1 MPDTILKGLTLKGL
15 EVFETLA
22 RTGSVAVTADRLGM
36 SAPAVSQQLR
46 NLSQVLGVD
55 LIDHSRR
62 PMVLTPAGR
71 LFLGRAE
78 AALGALRAGQR
89 GLSMLDLSDLA
100 ALSVGVI
107 EDFENEVTPHLAT
120 DLAEAMTQCAF
131 RLVTG
136 ASHALL
142 RQITARDLD
151 IAICAA
157 GSADPPGALTHPLID
172 DPYILAVPKG
182 TDVSGG
188 LATLTRL
195 TFLRRDPDQVM
206 GQQIERYLAASGLSL
221 PHRFE
226 MDSNQSISAL
236 VAGGT
241 GWTIT
246 TPLSLLRAGR
256 FMGEIDAHPLPG
268 PALSRRILLY
278 ATGDW
283 TGPIPQRIADRAR
296 DLIEDHFAAPGRA
309 QMPWLA
315 DSFRVHRTEGAGAA
329 PDPADHPQDH
339 ETPPLATR

>member
-1 MPDTILKGLTLKGL
+1 MPETLPKGLTLRGL

-22 RTGSVAVTADRLGM
+22 RTGSVAETAERLGL

-46 NLSQVLGVD
+46 NLSLTLGVD

-62 PMVLTPAGR
+62 PMVLTAAGR
-71 LFLGRAE
+71 LFLERAE
-78 AALGALRAGQR
+78 AALQALRAGQR
-89 GLSMLDLSDLA
+89 GLALLDLADLS
-100 ALSVGVI
+100 ALSLGVI

-120 DLAEAMTQCAF
+120 ELAEAMSHCAF

-136 ASHALL
+136 ASHALHA
-142 RQITARDLD
+142 QIARRELDL
-151 IAICAA
+151 AICAA
-157 GSADPPGALTHPLID
+157 GSPPPSGSLTHPLID

-182 TDVSGG
+182 VDVAGG
-188 LATLTRL
+188 LRALQGL

-206 GQQIERYLAASGLSL
+206 GQQIERYLAATGLTL
-221 PHRFE
+221 PNRFE

-256 FMGEIDAHPLPG
+256 FAGGIDPHPLPG
-268 PALSRRILLY
+268 PPMARRIVLY

-283 TGPIPQRIADRAR
+283 SGPIPAQIASRAR
-296 DLIEDHFAAPGRA
+296 DLIEGHFGVPARER
-309 QMPWLA
+309 MVWLA
-315 DSFRVHRTEGAGAA
+315 DSFRVLRME
-329 PDPADHPQDH
+329 DPGKPAS
-339 ETPPLATR
+339 

>member
-1 MPDTILKGLTLKGL
+1 MPETLPKGLTLRGL

-22 RTGSVAVTADRLGM
+22 RTGSVAETAERLGL

-46 NLSQVLGVD
+46 NLSLTLGVE
-55 LIDHSRR
+55 LVDHSRR

-71 LFLGRAE
+71 LFLERAE
-78 AALGALRAGQR
+78 TALQALRAGQR
-89 GLSMLDLSDLA
+89 GIAMLDLADLS
-100 ALSVGVI
+100 ALSLGMI
-107 EDFENEVTPHLAT
+107 EDFENEVTPQLAT
-120 DLAEAMTQCAF
+120 ELAKAMTQCAF

-136 ASHALL
+136 ASHALHA
-142 RQITARDLD
+142 QIARRELD

-157 GSADPPGALTHPLID
+157 GSASPTGSLTHPLID

-182 TDVSGG
+182 TDVTGG
-188 LATLTRL
+188 LDALRGL

-206 GQQIERYLAASGLSL
+206 GQQIERYLAATGLSL
-221 PHRFE
+221 PNRFE

-256 FMGEIDAHPLPG
+256 FAGGIDAHPLPG
-268 PALSRRILLY
+268 HPMSRRIVLY

-283 TGPIPQRIADRAR
+283 SGPIPAQIATRAR
-296 DLIEDHFAAPGRA
+296 DLIEDRFASPGRER
-309 QMPWLA
+309 MPWLTE
-315 DSFRVHRTEGAGAA
+315 SFRVLRRGDD
-329 PDPADHPQDH
+329 DPVPG
-339 ETPPLATR
+339 

>member
-1 MPDTILKGLTLKGL
+1 MPDTLLKGLTLRGL

-22 RTGSVAVTADRLGM
+22 RTGSVALTAERLGM

-46 NLSQVLGVD
+46 NLSQTLGVE

-62 PMVLTPAGR
+62 PMVLTAAGR

-78 AALGALRAGQR
+78 AALHALRAGQR
-89 GLSMLDLSDLA
+89 GLAMLDLAELS
-100 ALSVGVI
+100 ALSLGVI
-107 EDFENEVTPHLAT
+107 EDFENEVTPQLAA
-120 DLAEAMTQCAF
+120 DLADAMTQCAF

-136 ASHALL
+136 ASHALQG
-142 RQITARDLD
+142 QIARRDLD

-157 GSADPPGALTHPLID
+157 GTSDPAGSLTHPLID
-172 DPYILAVPKG
+172 DPYILAVPTG
-182 TDVSGG
+182 TDVSRGLGG
-188 LATLTRL
+188 LAGL

-206 GQQIERYLAASGLSL
+206 GQQIERYLASSGLNL

-256 FMGEIDAHPLPG
+256 FEGGIDAHPLPG
-268 PALSRRILLY
+268 APMSRRIVLY
-278 ATGDW
+278 ATDDW
-283 TGPIPQRIADRAR
+283 TGPIPAQIAARAR
-296 DLIEDHFAAPGRA
+296 DLIEDRFAEPGRA
-309 QMPWLA
+309 RMPWLG
-315 DSFRVHRTEGAGAA
+315 DSFQVQRGAQSEASGVTNPNAG
-329 PDPADHPQDH
+329 PF
-339 ETPPLATR
+339 

>member
-1 MPDTILKGLTLKGL
+1 MMGGFLLKGLTLRGL

-22 RTGSVAVTADRLGM
+22 HTGSVATTADRLGM

-46 NLSQVLGVD
+46 NLSLALGVD

-71 LFLGRAE
+71 LFLPRAQ
-78 AALGALRAGQR
+78 AALSALRAGQR
-89 GLSMLDLSDLA
+89 GLSMLDLSELS
-100 ALSVGVI
+100 ALSLGVI

-136 ASHALL
+136 ASHALHA
-142 RQITARDLD
+142 QIARRELD

-157 GSADPPGALTHPLID
+157 GSPDPSGTLTHPLID
-172 DPYILAVPKG
+172 DPYVLAVPKG

-188 LATLTRL
+188 LNALGGL

-206 GQQIERYLAASGLSL
+206 GQQIDRYITTAGLHL
-221 PHRFE
+221 PHRFQ

-246 TPLSLLRAGR
+246 TPLSLIRAGR
-256 FMGEIDAHPLPG
+256 FASAIDAHPLPG
-268 PALSRRILLY
+268 PAMARRIVLY

-283 TGPIPQRIADRAR
+283 TGPIPDRIAERAR
-296 DLIEDHFAAPGRA
+296 ELIEDHFAAPARA
-309 QMPWLA
+309 RMPWLG
-315 DSFRVHRTEGAGAA
+315 DQFR
-329 PDPADHPQDH
+329 PHPGPSDAQFQA
-339 ETPPLATR
+339 ENC

>member
-1 MPDTILKGLTLKGL
+1 MPDVLLKGLTLRGL

-22 RTGSVAVTADRLGM
+22 RTGSVAVTADRLGL

-46 NLSQVLGVD
+46 NLSQALGVE
-55 LIDHSRR
+55 LVDHSRR

-78 AALGALRAGQR
+78 VALQALRAGQR
-89 GLSMLDLSDLA
+89 GLTMLDLADLS
-100 ALSVGVI
+100 ALSLGVI
-107 EDFENEVTPHLAT
+107 EDFENEVTPQLAT

-136 ASHALL
+136 ASHALQG
-142 RQITARDLD
+142 QIARRDLD

-157 GSADPPGALTHPLID
+157 GHPDPTGSLTHALID

-182 TDVSGG
+182 IDVSGG
-188 LATLTRL
+188 LASLSGL

-206 GQQIERYLAASGLSL
+206 GQQIERFIAVAGLNL
-221 PHRFE
+221 PQRFE

-256 FMGEIDAHPLPG
+256 FAGGIDAHPLPG
-268 PALSRRILLY
+268 APMSRRIVLY

-283 TGPIPQRIADRAR
+283 TGPIPAQIAARAR
-296 DLIEDHFAAPGRA
+296 DLIEDHFARPGRDR
-309 QMPWLA
+309 MPWLS
-315 DSFRVHRTEGAGAA
+315 DSFRVQRPDGSNLGAA
-329 PDPADHPQDH
+329 
-339 ETPPLATR
+339 ELA

>member
-1 MPDTILKGLTLKGL
+1 MPDTLLKGLTLKGL

-22 RTGSVAVTADRLGM
+22 RTGSVAATADRLGM

-46 NLSQVLGVD
+46 NLSLALGAD
-55 LIDHSRR
+55 LVDHSRR

-78 AALGALRAGQR
+78 AALQALRAGQR
-89 GLSMLDLSDLA
+89 GLEMLDLADLS
-100 ALSVGVI
+100 ALSMGVI

-120 DLAEAMTQCAF
+120 DLADAMTQCAF

-136 ASHALL
+136 ASHALHA
-142 RQITARDLD
+142 QIARRELD

-157 GSADPPGALTHPLID
+157 GSPDPTGTLTHPLIE
-172 DPYILAVPKG
+172 DPYIIAVPKG

-188 LATLTRL
+188 LAALTGL

-206 GQQIERYLAASGLSL
+206 GQQIERYLAGAGLSL
-221 PHRFE
+221 PQRFE

-256 FMGEIDAHPLPG
+256 FAGGIDAHPLPG
-268 PALSRRILLY
+268 APMSRRIVLY
-278 ATGDW
+278 ATDDW
-283 TGPIPQRIADRAR
+283 TGPIPDRIAERAR
-296 DLIEDHFAAPGRA
+296 DLIEEHFAEPGRDR
-309 QMPWLA
+309 MPWLG
-315 DSFRVHRTEGAGAA
+315 DSFRAWRGV
-329 PDPADHPQDH
+329 
-339 ETPPLATR
+339 PPLGGDSATG

>member
-1 MPDTILKGLTLKGL
+1 MADVLLKGLTLRGL
-15 EVFETLA
+15 EVFEALA
-22 RTGSVAVTADRLGM
+22 HTGSVAITADRLGM

-46 NLSQVLGVD
+46 NLSQVLGVE

-71 LFLGRAE
+71 LFLPRAQ
-78 AALGALRAGQR
+78 AALAALRAGQR
-89 GLSMLDLSDLA
+89 GLSMLDLA
-100 ALSVGVI
+100 ELSSLSLGVI

-136 ASHALL
+136 ASHALHA
-142 RQITARDLD
+142 QIARRELD
-151 IAICAA
+151 VAICAA
-157 GSADPPGALTHPLID
+157 ASPDPAGTLTHPLID

-182 TDVSGG
+182 CDVSGG
-188 LATLTRL
+188 LEGLRGL

-206 GQQIERYLAASGLSL
+206 GQQIERYIAAAGLSL

-256 FMGEIDAHPLPG
+256 FAGAIDAHPLPG
-268 PALSRRILLY
+268 PAMARRIVLY

-283 TGPIPQRIADRAR
+283 TGPIPDRIAERAR
-296 DLIEDHFAAPGRA
+296 ALIEDHFAAPGRA
-309 QMPWLA
+309 RMPWLG
-315 DSFRVHRTEGAGAA
+315 DGFRPFGTAGDA
-329 PDPADHPQDH
+329 QF
-339 ETPPLATR
+339 

>member
-1 MPDTILKGLTLKGL
+1 MPDMLLKGLTLRGL

-22 RTGSVAVTADRLGM
+22 RTGSVAVTADQLGL

-46 NLSQVLGVD
+46 NLSQTLGVD

-78 AALGALRAGQR
+78 TALQALRAGQR
-89 GLSMLDLSDLA
+89 GLAMLDLADLS
-100 ALSVGVI
+100 ALSMGVI

-120 DLAEAMTQCAF
+120 DLAEAMSQCAF
-131 RLVTG
+131 RLVTA
-136 ASHALL
+136 ASHALHA
-142 RQITARDLD
+142 QIARRDLD

-157 GSADPPGALTHPLID
+157 GHPDPTGSLVYPLID
-172 DPYILAVPKG
+172 DPYILAVPTG
-182 TDVSGG
+182 MDVSGG
-188 LATLTRL
+188 LAGLAGL

-206 GQQIERYLAASGLSL
+206 GQQIERYLSGIGLTL

-236 VAGGT
+236 VAGGS

-256 FMGEIDAHPLPG
+256 FAGAIDAHPLPG
-268 PALSRRILLY
+268 PPMSRRIVLY
-278 ATGDW
+278 ATDDW
-283 TGPIPQRIADRAR
+283 AGPIPGQIADRAR
-296 DLIEDHFAAPGRA
+296 HLIEEHFAVPGRA
-309 QMPWLA
+309 RMPWLA
-315 DSFRVHRTEGAGAA
+315 DSFRV
-329 PDPADHPQDH
+329 
-339 ETPPLATR
+339 

>member
-1 MPDTILKGLTLKGL
+1 MPDTLLKGLTLRGL
-15 EVFETLA
+15 EVFEMLA
-22 RTGSVAVTADRLGM
+22 RTGSVAVTADRLGL
-36 SAPAVSQQLR
+36 SAPAVSQQMR
-46 NLSQVLGVD
+46 NLSQTLGVD

-78 AALGALRAGQR
+78 AALQALRAGQR
-89 GLSMLDLSDLA
+89 GLNMLDLADLS
-100 ALSVGVI
+100 ALSMGVI

-120 DLAEAMTQCAF
+120 DLADAMSQCAF

-136 ASHALL
+136 ASHALHA
-142 RQITARDLD
+142 QIARRDLD

-157 GSADPPGALTHPLID
+157 GHPDPSGSMVHPLID

-182 TDVSGG
+182 IDVSGG
-188 LATLTRL
+188 LAGLTGL

-221 PHRFE
+221 PNRFE

-256 FMGEIDAHPLPG
+256 FAGAIDAHPLPG
-268 PALSRRILLY
+268 APMSRRIVLY
-278 ATGDW
+278 ATEDW
-283 TGPIPQRIADRAR
+283 TGPIPAQIAGRAR

-309 QMPWLA
+309 RMPWLA
-315 DSFRVHRTEGAGAA
+315 DCFRVKTDGSAAA
-329 PDPADHPQDH
+329 PEA
-339 ETPPLATR
+339 

>member
-1 MPDTILKGLTLKGL
+1 MPDTLPKGLTLRGL

-22 RTGSVAVTADRLGM
+22 RTGSVAETADRLGL

-46 NLSQVLGVD
+46 NLSQTLGVD

-62 PMVLTPAGR
+62 PMILTAAGR
-71 LFLGRAE
+71 LFLERTE
-78 AALGALRAGQR
+78 AALQALRAGQR
-89 GLSMLDLSDLA
+89 GLTMLDLADLS
-100 ALSVGVI
+100 ALSLGVI

-120 DLAEAMTQCAF
+120 ELAEAMTQCAF

-136 ASHALL
+136 ASHALHAH
-142 RQITARDLD
+142 IARRELD

-157 GSADPPGALTHPLID
+157 GSPSPAGALTHPLID

-188 LATLTRL
+188 LAALGAL

-206 GQQIERYLAASGLSL
+206 GQQIERYLATMGLDL
-221 PHRFE
+221 PRRFQ

-256 FMGEIDAHPLPG
+256 FAGGIDAHPLPG
-268 PALSRRILLY
+268 QPISRRIVLY

-283 TGPIPQRIADRAR
+283 SGPIPAQIAARAR
-296 DLIEDHFAAPGRA
+296 DLIEDHFAAPGRDR
-309 QMPWLA
+309 MPWL
-315 DSFRVHRTEGAGAA
+315 SETFRMLR
-329 PDPADHPQDH
+329 
-339 ETPPLATR
+339 AT

>member
-1 MPDTILKGLTLKGL
+1 MPDTLLKGLTLKGL

-22 RTGSVAVTADRLGM
+22 RTGSVAATADRLGM

-46 NLSQVLGVD
+46 NLSQTLGVE

-78 AALGALRAGQR
+78 VALQALRAGQR
-89 GLSMLDLSDLA
+89 GLEMLDLAGLSALA
-100 ALSVGVI
+100 MGVI
-107 EDFENEVTPHLAT
+107 EDFENEVTPHLAK

-136 ASHALL
+136 ASHALHG
-142 RQITARDLD
+142 QIGRRELD

-157 GSADPPGALTHPLID
+157 GSPDPAGTLTHPLLD
-172 DPYILAVPKG
+172 DPYILAVPTG

-188 LATLTRL
+188 LASLAHL

-206 GQQIERYLAASGLSL
+206 GQQIERYLAGAGLSL
-221 PHRFE
+221 PNRFE

-256 FMGEIDAHPLPG
+256 FAGAIDAHPLPG
-268 PALSRRILLY
+268 TPIARRIVLY
-278 ATGDW
+278 ATDDW
-283 TGPIPQRIADRAR
+283 TGPIPARIAARAR
-296 DLIEDHFAAPGRA
+296 ELIEAHFAEPGRA
-309 QMPWLA
+309 RMPWLG
-315 DSFRVHRTEGAGAA
+315 DSFRVRG
-329 PDPADHPQDH
+329 DPAGDSP
-339 ETPPLATR
+339 AR

>member
-1 MPDTILKGLTLKGL
+1 
-15 EVFETLA
+15 VFETLA
-22 RTGSVAVTADRLGM
+22 HTGSVAITAERLGL

-46 NLSQVLGVD
+46 NLSQALGVE

-71 LFLGRAE
+71 LFLTRAQ
-78 AALGALRAGQR
+78 AALAALRAGQR
-89 GLSMLDLSDLA
+89 GLSMLDLSELS
-100 ALSVGVI
+100 ALSLGVI
-107 EDFENEVTPHLAT
+107 EDFENEVTPHLAI

-136 ASHALL
+136 ASHALHA
-142 RQITARDLD
+142 QIARRELD
-151 IAICAA
+151 IVICAA
-157 GSADPPGALTHPLID
+157 GSPDPTGTLTHPLIE

-182 TDVSGG
+182 TDVTGG
-188 LATLTRL
+188 LAALEGL

-206 GQQIERYLAASGLSL
+206 GRQIERYVTTAGLAL

-256 FMGEIDAHPLPG
+256 FAGAIDAHPLPG
-268 PALSRRILLY
+268 PAMSRQIVLY

-283 TGPIPQRIADRAR
+283 TGPIPDRIAERAR
-296 DLIEDHFAAPGRA
+296 ELIEEHFAAPGRA
-309 QMPWLA
+309 RMPWLG
-315 DSFRVHRTEGAGAA
+315 DSFRPFAQRG
-329 PDPADHPQDH
+329 PAQS
-339 ETPPLATR
+339 

>member
-1 MPDTILKGLTLKGL
+1 MPETLPKGLTLRGL

-22 RTGSVAVTADRLGM
+22 RTGSVAETADRLGL

-46 NLSQVLGVD
+46 NLSQALGVD

-62 PMVLTPAGR
+62 PMVLTAAGR
-71 LFLGRAE
+71 LFLERAE
-78 AALGALRAGQR
+78 AALQSLRAGQR
-89 GLSMLDLSDLA
+89 GLSMLDLADLS
-100 ALSVGVI
+100 ALSMGVI
-107 EDFENEVTPHLAT
+107 EDFENEVTPQLAT

-136 ASHALL
+136 ASHALQA
-142 RQITARDLD
+142 QIARRELD

-157 GSADPPGALTHPLID
+157 GSTAPTGSLVHPLID
-172 DPYILAVPKG
+172 DPYILAVPRG
-182 TDVSGG
+182 TEVAGG
-188 LATLTRL
+188 LAALGGL

-206 GQQIERYLAASGLSL
+206 GQQIERYLATTGLNL
-221 PHRFE
+221 PNRFE

-256 FMGEIDAHPLPG
+256 FSGGIDAHPLPG
-268 PALSRRILLY
+268 APMSRRIVLY

-283 TGPIPQRIADRAR
+283 TGPIPAQIAARAR
-296 DLIEDHFAAPGRA
+296 DLIEDHFAAPGRER
-309 QMPWLA
+309 MPWLA
-315 DSFRVHRTEGAGAA
+315 DGFRVKA
-329 PDPADHPQDH
+329 PPA
-339 ETPPLATR
+339 ETTTFG